1 MDPDTSLIGMPSV
14 EAGTKRILRGNGLK
28 IIALDLVEKNSFRD
42 FIFIFIFIFAGE
54 MLDTVISTQ
63 KRSIKIV

>member
-42 FIFIFIFIFAGE
+42 FNFNFIFAGE